1 MSHGSKEIPKKLL
14 KVLELAA
21 FRKLNDLKDPTHFG
35 DELEIYGS
43 PSMQF
48 RIVKDRGQWSIEVGP
63 ADLSGEWY
71 DLQDVLSAAGAN
83 EEISSFDLDSLAE
96 TFCENFPKIQEF
108 FADYASNREA
118 IKLAAETRA
127 GELMS
132 EIFPRFQN
140 GKRTAEGESKH
151 RRPLNKVQLVKAVQ
165 KQLGSQT
172 TKAEAERA
180 VTAVI
185 NAVKVGVKRDKIVQL
200 VGFGTFKV
208 VERKARKGINPRTLE
223 QIRILKSKT
232 VKFVPSKDFKSK

>member
-1 MSHGSKEIPKKLL
+1 MSPDCKEIPEKLL
-14 KVLELAA
+14 QVLELGA
-21 FRKLNDLKDPTHFG
+21 FRKLNGLEVPTHFG

-43 PSMQF
+43 PSMQL
-48 RIVKDRGQWSIEVGP
+48 RIVKDRGQWSIELGP

-71 DLQDVLSAAGAN
+71 DLQDVLSAAGSN

-96 TFCENFPKIQEF
+96 TFSENLAKIQEL

-118 IKLAAETRA
+118 LKRAAETRS
-127 GELMS
+127 GELMR
-132 EIFPRFQN
+132 EIFPPFRRRKTSAQ
-140 GKRTAEGESKH
+140 GASKH
-151 RRPLNKVQLVKAVQ
+151 RRPLNKVELVKAVQ

-180 VTAVI
+180 VTAVL

-223 QIRILKSKT
+223 QIRIPKSKT
-232 VKFVPSKDFKSK
+232 VKFVPGKDFKS